1 MKPWLLYSVIRLAIF
16 AVVLSVLLLAQTPGW
31 IAAIIAAVF
40 GFAASYI
47 FLGKLRTQVA
57 QTVEDRRT
65 GKTHARTDDE
75 DAEDAGDALERNDYL
90 EGDGPAKR

>member
-16 AVVLSVLLLAQTPGW
+16 AAVLTILLLAETPGW

-40 GFAASYI
+40 GLAASYL

-57 QTVEDRRT
+57 QGVEDRRS
-65 GKTHARTDDE
+65 GKTHAPTDDE
-75 DAEDAGDALERNDYL
+75 DAEDALGRNDYL